1 MRVKHLFSTVVSTLL
16 AVAVVTGCGTKTG
29 KVENSG
35 SLKSGSVTS
44 TSKSASSKSPVLISI

>member
-1 MRVKHLFSTVVSTLL
+1 MRVRHLFSTVVSTLL

-44 TSKSASSKSPVLISI
+44 RIFDTLKSNITL

>member
-1 MRVKHLFSTVVSTLL
+1 MRVKYLFSTVVSTLL

-44 TSKSASSKSPVLISI
+44 ASKSAS